1 MQWCDFYDNFW
12 DWADSTRKTRISS
25 LEDVGSGD
33 EIVDVI
39 LEIQDEKVRSQLI
52 RKAIKLGATFTNDD
66 FMNLDGELQP
76 DIYEELGKYA
86 GYDHNDP
93 YFDEDNMTWDDF
105 YCYYSDWDTA
115 LLTRRLHKLSDF
127 GPSYEVF
134 DAIQNLPTSELED
147 LLCDKAIAAGVKFS
161 REEKIELGL
170 LGEVFHDFIEE
181 DLSDEAINQM
191 VENAENLVKGQEKI
205 KRENRRLMVL
215 GAVIGILS
223 GLSPRSK
230 DRRRRRRF

>member
-1 MQWCDFYDNFW
+1 M
-12 DWADSTRKTRISS
+12 
-25 LEDVGSGD
+25 
-33 EIVDVI
+33 
-39 LEIQDEKVRSQLI
+39 
-52 RKAIKLGATFTNDD
+52 
-66 FMNLDGELQP
+66 
-76 DIYEELGKYA
+76 
-86 GYDHNDP
+86 
-93 YFDEDNMTWDDF
+93 
-105 YCYYSDWDTA
+105 
-115 LLTRRLHKLSDF
+115 LTRRLHKLSDF

-191 VENAENLVKGQEKI
+191 VENAENLVQEQEKI
-205 KRENRRLMVL
+205 KCENRRLMVL

-223 GLSPRSK
+223 GLSPRKNS
-230 DRRRRRRF
+230 RRRRRR